1 MHEVKPRDPEPG
13 TGSTEADRLDAD
25 RPEGSPQDGS
35 PDDDRLEDR
44 DSESGGPESGRG
56 GRRRRGMRE
65 QSATQ
70 RALGLLTRREHSRK
84 ELQRKLT
91 SRGMD
96 AAEVETAVET
106 LSGLGWQDD
115 ARFAESLVRS
125 RAGGGYGPIR
135 LRAEL
140 ATHGLD
146 SQAIA
151 RALDSYEGDWLEN
164 ARDLVRRRFPG
175 LSGEAGSEDLAL
187 RRKAADFLMRRGFDG
202 ERVRK
207 ATRFDLDD

>member
-1 MHEVKPRDPEPG
+1 MHEDEPLHDSEPG
-13 TGSTEADRLDAD
+13 LGSSGDD
-25 RPEGSPQDGS
+25 RPEGG
-35 PDDDRLEDR
+35 R
-44 DSESGGPESGRG
+44 SGRRRG
-56 GRRRRGMRE
+56 GRE
-65 QSATQ
+65 QSPTQ

-96 AAEVETAVET
+96 AGEVETAIEA

-125 RAGGGYGPIR
+125 RASSGYGPIR
-135 LRAEL
+135 VRAEL

-146 SQAIA
+146 SEAIA

-164 ARDLVRRRFPG
+164 ARDLVRRRFGGPSDGSPG
-175 LSGEAGSEDLAL
+175 EDLAL
-187 RRKAADFLMRRGFDG
+187 RRKAADFLIRRGFDG

-207 ATRFDLDD
+207 ATRFDPDD